1 MKPEET
7 YEFLSIK
14 NIYVTP
20 TTEDYFLRPAL
31 RMIEHPKM
39 WEHLLPLR
47 EKKIRNEYLPPLYP
61 ILLLRIPEIGVNINL
76 DKGDIR

>member
-1 MKPEET
+1 
-7 YEFLSIK
+7 
-14 NIYVTP
+14 
-20 TTEDYFLRPAL
+20 
-31 RMIEHPKM
+31 MIEHPKM